1 MSKKAL
7 ILTWESYQDHEVV
20 YPFYRV
26 QEEGF
31 KVDIMANKIGRI
43 FGILGTYNECTQSV
57 YDLDDQKLFDKHMND
72 YDLLIIP
79 GGVKALE
86 YLRQHKSALKFIKEW
101 DSKKKTI
108 ACICHGAQLLISSK
122 ITSGRDVS
130 GYYSIMD
137 DISNSGANYVF
148 LSNGR

>member
-31 KVDIMANKIGRI
+31 EVDIMANKLGRI

-57 YDLDDQKLFDKHMND
+57 FDLDDKKLFDNHMSN

-79 GGVKALE
+79 GAVS
-86 YLRQHKSALKFIKEW
+86 YTHLRAHE
-101 DSKKKTI
+101 T
-108 ACICHGAQLLISSK
+108 
-122 ITSGRDVS
+122 
-130 GYYSIMD
+130 
-137 DISNSGANYVF
+137 
-148 LSNGR
+148 

>member
-31 KVDIMANKIGRI
+31 SVDIMANKVGRI

-57 YDLDDQKLFDKHMND
+57 YDLDDQKLFDK
-72 YDLLIIP
+72 LEIIS
-79 GGVKALE
+79 VAE
-86 YLRQHKSALKFIKEW
+86 IFAETIKR
-101 DSKKKTI
+101 I
-108 ACICHGAQLLISSK
+108 
-122 ITSGRDVS
+122 
-130 GYYSIMD
+130 
-137 DISNSGANYVF
+137 NSGESVSSLF
-148 LSNGR
+148 K

>member
-57 YDLDDQKLFDKHMND
+57 YDLDDQKLFERVSTIFWIESVCILTMPLVLMVIYK
-72 YDLLIIP
+72 IIARP
-79 GGVKALE
+79 NNV
-86 YLRQHKSALKFIKEW
+86 
-101 DSKKKTI
+101 
-108 ACICHGAQLLISSK
+108 SSL
-122 ITSGRDVS
+122 
-130 GYYSIMD
+130 
-137 DISNSGANYVF
+137 N
-148 LSNGR
+148 